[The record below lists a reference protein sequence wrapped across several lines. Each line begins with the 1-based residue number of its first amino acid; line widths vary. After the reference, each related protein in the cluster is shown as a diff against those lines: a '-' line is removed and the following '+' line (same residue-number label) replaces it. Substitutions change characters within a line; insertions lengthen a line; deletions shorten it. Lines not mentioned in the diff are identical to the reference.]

1 MPFIGRDWRS
11 PGEAWVKTE
20 TLGWQRMKIIESQL
34 YPGCHQNPTCSWPPN
49 SEFGQ
54 HMASHCRRHDRTDN
68 IGRNSSEFRDTLSSN
83 GNSDSSGE
91 SRANSA
97 SPSPTTSPEKNV
109 HHIYPITIS
118 SPYGQYSC
126 CNHHYESRSPPKI
139 FYHPC
144 NQSDEQ
150 KNDNSQQTN
159 AQKLLSRSLSPDSVS
174 ISNNHASK
182 NCIRLRYNNSVSDF
196 RNSSS
201 LSSPTGDDKNL
212 ETSTSHEQ
220 EVITAKQYFEY
231 DEQISPNT
239 PIMMRKDTFKSDDKQ
254 LGFEQTE
261 PRLTVQNQ
269 DIQTNTC
276 CCTTINNHNSQNIC
290 HLKEPYVRTAPH
302 CRISVRTR
310 EVAMY
315 NTISEAFYRLDFC
328 NAIHDIRRFNYICK
342 LLHLL
347 ITQNL
352 TSLSGCATKVLFTML
367 EQVAWEGELSIRDL
381 NHHHNHH
388 IKPDSY
394 Y

>member
-34 YPGCHQNPTCSWPPN
+34 YPGCRQNPACSWPPN

-54 HMASHCRRHDRTDN
+54 HMASHCRRHDQADN
-68 IGRNSSEFRDTLSSN
+68 IGRNSSEFRDGLSSN
-83 GNSDSSGE
+83 GSSDSSGE
-91 SRANSA
+91 SRAGSA

-126 CNHHYESRSPPKI
+126 CNHLYESRSPPKI

-144 NQSDEQ
+144 NQNDEQ
-150 KNDNSQQTN
+150 KNDNIQQTN
-159 AQKLLSRSLSPDSVS
+159 AQKLLSRSLSPDSVT
-174 ISNNHASK
+174 ISNNHANK

-201 LSSPTGDDKNL
+201 LSAPTEDDKDH

-220 EVITAKQYFEY
+220 EVDSLKQYFEY
-231 DEQISPNT
+231 DEQVSPNT
-239 PIMMRKDTFKSDDKQ
+239 PMRMKDTFKSDDKQ
-254 LGFEQTE
+254 LGCEQTE

-269 DIQTNTC
+269 SIQTNTC
-276 CCTTINNHNSQNIC
+276 CCTTIKHNSQNIC

-367 EQVAWEGELSIRDL
+367 EQVAWEGKLFIIYL

-388 IKPDSY
+388 RA
-394 Y
+394 